1 MNRSDPVLVVE
12 GLAKRYGGTEVL
24 REVSLSV
31 ARGER
36 VALIGPN
43 GAGKST
49 LFNLISGRD
58 LPSAGSVTL
67 DGRRIDGLAPQ
78 QISRLGLARSFQVSH
93 LFPRLSAFDNL
104 RCAMF
109 WSSGQR
115 YRFWR
120 QLTRLRELNRQADE
134 LLERLGLS
142 GRRDI
147 PAAELSYAEQRVL
160 ELGVTV
166 AGDASLILLDEP
178 TAGMSRSETERCV
191 GLIRD
196 LTAGRTLLMVEHDM
210 GVVFELA
217 DRIAVLAQGQL
228 LAFGTP
234 EQVRADRQVQQAYLG
249 AMPQSETGHG

>member
-1 MNRSDPVLVVE
+1 MSCSNPILCVE
-12 GLAKRYGGTEVL
+12 GLAKHFGATEVL
-24 REVSLSV
+24 RGVSL
-31 ARGER
+31 AIDCGER

-49 LFNLISGRD
+49 LFNLVSGREA
-58 LPSAGSVTL
+58 PSAGTVCL
-67 DGRRIDGLAPQ
+67 DGRRIDGLPPH

-104 RCAMF
+104 RCAML
-109 WSSGQR
+109 WSSGQS
-115 YRFWR
+115 YSFWR
-120 QLTRLRELNRQADE
+120 QLSRLRELSRQTDE

-142 GRRDI
+142 GRRDV
-147 PAAELSYAEQRVL
+147 PAAELSYAEQRAL

-166 AGDASLILLDEP
+166 AGDANVILLDEP

-228 LAFGTP
+228 IAFGTP
-234 EQVRADRQVQQAYLG
+234 AQVRADARVRQAYLG
-249 AMPQSETGHG
+249 AMPQAETGHG

>member
-1 MNRSDPVLVVE
+1 MSCNNPVLCVE
-12 GLAKRYGGTEVL
+12 GLAKRFGATEVL
-24 REVSLSV
+24 RGVSL
-31 ARGER
+31 AIDRGER

-49 LFNLISGRD
+49 LFNLVSGREA
-58 LPSAGSVTL
+58 PSAGTVCL
-67 DGRRIDGLAPQ
+67 DGRRIDGLPPH

-166 AGDASLILLDEP
+166 AGDASVILLDEP

-234 EQVRADRQVQQAYLG
+234 AQVRADARVRQAYLG
-249 AMPQSETGHG
+249 AMPQVETGHG